1 MVKTERE
8 TGEKRKKYVPYWCLV
23 SRVLNFAV
31 LARQCF
37 AGFYLFGYG
46 ILRYLNRKT

>member
-1 MVKTERE
+1 MKTESE
-8 TGEKRKKYVPYWCLV
+8 TGEKRQKYVPYWCLV

-37 AGFYLFGYG
+37 AGFYYFGYG
-46 ILRYLNRKT
+46 VLCYLNRKI